1 MSLSN
6 CILWENVTG
15 SWENNIQLYDPS
27 SNAHKVA
34 ISHSI
39 IGNAYPSGVWN
50 GNIGSDEGGN
60 LGTDPLF
67 TDPAN
72 GDYSLFQCSPAIDA
86 GINDSIPAGI
96 TTDLAGNPRRYNNG
110 TVDMGAYE
118 YQGAFVACCPTTV
131 FVDSAATGANDGS
144 SWADAY
150 TDLQDAIDL
159 VANSC
164 PGVEIWVAKGTY
176 FPSRD
181 QTGNA
186 SPSDPRDK
194 TFYINTDGTQLY
206 GGFAGTETDKSQ
218 RVAGNETILSGDI
231 GIAGDSTDNCYTVVC
246 IWMDRIVAQ
255 ASAPIPGSVVLRSWK
270 AMQMGRLPLLA
281 KEGAE
286 AWFWMPEMAS
296 VAPPFRIV
304 HLKTTM
310 LKEEERCMFMDSSAL
325 AVRKSLTA
333 YFRTMRPVILVGLS
347 IFLQAL
353 PMPSMTLG

>member
-1 MSLSN
+1 MP
-6 CILWENVTG
+6 THQAYG
-15 SWENNIQLYDPS
+15 M
-27 SNAHKVA
+27 A
-34 ISHSI
+34 ISARTRAATSTQI
-39 IGNAYPSGVWN
+39 LSSPTPPTATSPSQLLPGHRRRHQRQHP
-50 GNIGSDEGGN
+50 GRCDH
-60 LGTDPLF
+60 
-67 TDPAN
+67 
-72 GDYSLFQCSPAIDA
+72 
-86 GINDSIPAGI
+86 
-96 TTDLAGNPRRYNNG
+96 DLAGDPRRYNNG

-131 FVDSAATGANDGS
+131 FVDSAATGANDGT

-231 GIAGDSTDNCYTVVC
+231 GIAGDSTDNCYTVMYLDGSNSSTG
-246 IWMDRIVAQ
+246 ISPNTRISGFTILEGNADG
-255 ASAPIPGSVVLRSWK
+255 ASSPFSERRGGG
-270 AMQMGRLPLLA
+270 M
-281 KEGAE
+281 
-286 AWFWMPEMAS
+286 FWMPKW
-296 VAPPFRIV
+296 
-304 HLKTTM
+304 HL
-310 LKEEERCMFMDSSAL
+310 
-325 AVRKSLTA
+325 
-333 YFRTMRPVILVGLS
+333 
-347 IFLQAL
+347 
-353 PMPSMTLG
+353 